1 MTDTSR
7 DDEKV
12 GAPAEPRD
20 ATRTD
25 GTAADGTTDGTAA
38 GGTTDGTTTD
48 GGAVEATPGH
58 VERPQD
64 PENPGPDDETTVGDD
79 ASRTDDSAIVAVVVA
94 VGLGLLGP
102 LIALVGGFGIFAVD
116 VAVGGLPLAV
126 NLLLTLLVGQY
137 VAFAGLALAYLAW
150 RGFDRSGIVS
160 YLGVRRPSLI
170 ELGLVVAGWV
180 VILVSVMGIS
190 LLVQLLG
197 VETAANQSAELAIGN
212 PAIIP
217 LFIAAS
223 FLVIGPCEE
232 ILYRG
237 VVQGRLRESLPA
249 APSIVIASAVFAF
262 IHVLALTGGIEGR
275 LTTVAILFFPSL
287 VFGAVYEYTEN
298 IVVPSLLH
306 GLHNAVIFTLLYV
319 SIVYGD
325 EFEELAEMGAA
336 LPI

>member
-1 MTDTSR
+1 MTDPPR
-7 DDEKV
+7 DDGNVDES
-12 GAPAEPRD
+12 AERRSGPVDRRD
-20 ATRTD
+20 EPVEQPD
-25 GTAADGTTDGTAA
+25 GT
-38 GGTTDGTTTD
+38 GTTTD
-48 GGAVEATPGH
+48 GGAVETTGNTG
-58 VERPQD
+58 RPRD
-64 PENPGPDDETTVGDD
+64 PEEPGPTDGTAVGDD
-79 ASRTDDSAIVAVVVA
+79 AERTNDSAVIAVIVAI
-94 VGLGLLGP
+94 GLGLLGP
-102 LIALVGGFGIFAVD
+102 IIALVGGFGIFAVD
-116 VAVGGLPLAV
+116 VIVGGLPLAA
-126 NLLLTLLVGQY
+126 NLVLTLLVGQY
-137 VAFAGLALAYLAW
+137 IAFAGLAIAYLAW
-150 RGFDRSGIVS
+150 RGFDGAGIVS
-160 YLGVRRPSLI
+160 YLGVRKPSLV
-170 ELGLVVAGWV
+170 ELGLVVVGWV

-249 APSIVIASAVFAF
+249 APSIIIASAVFAF

-319 SIVYGD
+319 SITYAD
-325 EFEELAEMGAA
+325 EFEELAEMMA
-336 LPI
+336 LVAVF